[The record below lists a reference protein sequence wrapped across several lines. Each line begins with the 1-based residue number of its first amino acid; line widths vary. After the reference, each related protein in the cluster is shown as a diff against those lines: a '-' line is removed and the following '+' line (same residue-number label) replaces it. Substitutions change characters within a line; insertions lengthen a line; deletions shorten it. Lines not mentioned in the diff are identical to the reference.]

1 MSDKLS
7 EDKEGDIFDDV
18 ESLESDSGKHNKM
31 MNKNF
36 LDDKEVLSLANHQN
50 GRIIALRAIP

>member
-18 ESLESDSGKHNKM
+18 ESLESNHGKNNNM
-31 MNKNF
+31 QKNF
-36 LDDKEVLSLANHQN
+36 LDDKEILSLTSHH
-50 GRIIALRAIP
+50 